1 MKNVDVIIV
10 SYASNTE
17 LYKTTKK
24 GLDSLFESDNGD
36 VAYHAII
43 VESNLNIDYDEY
55 NEKKWM
61 HSCKTIYPTI
71 PFNYNAYL
79 NLGIKEGNSPYVA
92 LCNSDLTYE
101 KDWASNIIK
110 VMEEYPNI
118 KSASPWCPAVHGS
131 NKGHENNVY
140 LGYEVRNEFCGWCIF
155 QQRSLYE
162 TIGMLNEGVKFW
174 YSDNILAEELKLRKI
189 DHVLVSNS
197 VVNHHDKNIGKTAD
211 TLSNDEKLEFTNG
224 QYQKFIKE
232 YQKLKQKLNINI

>member
-1 MKNVDVIIV
+1 
-10 SYASNTE
+10 
-17 LYKTTKK
+17 
-24 GLDSLFESDNGD
+24 
-36 VAYHAII
+36 
-43 VESNLNIDYDEY
+43 
-55 NEKKWM
+55 
-61 HSCKTIYPTI
+61 
-71 PFNYNAYL
+71 L